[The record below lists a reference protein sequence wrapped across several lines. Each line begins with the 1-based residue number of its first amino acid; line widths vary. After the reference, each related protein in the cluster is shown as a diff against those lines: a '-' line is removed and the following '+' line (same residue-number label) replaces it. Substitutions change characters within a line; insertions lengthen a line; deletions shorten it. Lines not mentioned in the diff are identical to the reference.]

1 MIFEQWLAS
10 PWLESARLAFRCEE
24 RDLFASTVS
33 MFVDQRN
40 EIIRQSVRMSV
51 AQDAP
56 TLPMVTPLAT
66 QLGRVSVAD
75 DAAGR

>member
-1 MIFEQWLAS
+1 MMYQFIYCDALYVV
-10 PWLESARLAFRCEE
+10 
-24 RDLFASTVS
+24 LFSRMAYFALHLPTFHIPNVA
-33 MFVDQRN
+33 MLHMAC
-40 EIIRQSVRMSV
+40 VRRE
-51 AQDAP
+51 DAP